1 MDTRKD
7 RQRKRQDTLTAS
19 LLPVKRYIN
28 NDKSNATVHANDTK
42 ERKEDTQ
49 HCQSERNVIHTFGRG
64 DKEGERETNGGT
76 WSTSKMADYSHWIG
90 GVPVDVGKAS
100 RGGNFY
106 TVSFQNDQKENMD

>member
-28 NDKSNATVHANDTK
+28 NDKNGNATVHANDTK
-42 ERKEDTQ
+42 ERKEDIQ
-49 HCQSERNVIHTFGRG
+49 RCQSERNVIHTFKRG

-76 WSTSKMADYSHWIG
+76 
-90 GVPVDVGKAS
+90 
-100 RGGNFY
+100 
-106 TVSFQNDQKENMD
+106 